1 MKRSWWIAIGVL
13 ALLALVCLGMSSSR
27 EGFSVPTT
35 IDPRSPIPDSE
46 IDAVI
51 SNLPA
56 DYEATSKAES
66 EAEQNALDATATGS
80 VNGQAVSVRAAST
93 PSPPMSSEQQRQ
105 ITRMNVGATL
115 LFFKMYLNKKGKTGD
130 NVTIETAD
138 IDGFIASPGQR
149 SPKATRIILESLKTA
164 HTGIGTAVASHYAD
178 ALAAVGQ
185 TAGYTTAPTGA
196 ASGSSAAAS
205 SAPTGAASGSSAA
218 ASSAPAGGAPPGSGG
233 TATTTGTTTGGSS
246 TSSAGPNNLLPT
258 TSKLGGRNV
267 FGPLFTSLGEINGA
281 QGGDSS
287 KTNTYP
293 TLLGPNPKPSTR
305 IEGAGVVNPSKNY
318 TLANDGSLPSS
329 AQTGSDEDSRFLPT
343 SRVPGDMDIVDPY
356 RTSQSFQASSYSLR
370 NEPVPFLTDFS
381 AFQR

>member
-1 MKRSWWIAIGVL
+1 MKRSWWIAIGVI

-80 VNGQAVSVRAAST
+80 VNGQAVSVRAVSR
-93 PSPPMSSEQQRQ
+93 PSPPMSAEQQRQ
-105 ITRMNVGATL
+105 ITRMNVSATL

-205 SAPTGAASGSSAA
+205 SAP
-218 ASSAPAGGAPPGSGG
+218 AGGAPPGSGG

-287 KTNTYP
+287 KSNTYP

-329 AQTGSDEDSRFLPT
+329 AHTGSDENSRFLPT